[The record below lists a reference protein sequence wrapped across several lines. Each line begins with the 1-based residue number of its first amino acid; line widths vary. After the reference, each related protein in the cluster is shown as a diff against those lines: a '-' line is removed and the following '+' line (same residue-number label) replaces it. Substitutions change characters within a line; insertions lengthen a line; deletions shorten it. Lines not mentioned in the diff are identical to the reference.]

1 MMAAVVSVTPA
12 RPVHGP
18 DSGVAYAGPAAR
30 AASQR
35 ARAHTPRTLPLT
47 PEGILHRAG
56 GSGSSGSARRSAS
69 GTGPRSRPPKLPTLT
84 PSPVTSNTPRVER
97 RAQRLRHP
105 LAEVDEALGVVW
117 EPRCPTLRNEVDHL
131 ERGTALERTC
141 AGVHLYGDR
150 ERGPRGARADCLSG

>member
-1 MMAAVVSVTPA
+1 MKEGEGRSRAVGAEWGSELLP
-12 RPVHGP
+12 R
-18 DSGVAYAGPAAR
+18 
-30 AASQR
+30 
-35 ARAHTPRTLPLT
+35 RAHHP
-47 PEGILHRAG
+47 
-56 GSGSSGSARRSAS
+56 SFVSAV
-69 GTGPRSRPPKLPTLT
+69 TFT
-84 PSPVTSNTPRVER
+84 PSPVTSNTQRVER

-150 ERGPRGARADCLSG
+150 ERGPRGARADCLSGSDWTRCRIA